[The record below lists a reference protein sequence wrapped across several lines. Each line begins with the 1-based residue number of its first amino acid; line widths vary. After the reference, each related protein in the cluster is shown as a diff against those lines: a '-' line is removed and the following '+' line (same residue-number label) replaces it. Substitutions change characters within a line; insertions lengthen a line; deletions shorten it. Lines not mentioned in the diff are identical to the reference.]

1 MAVYRRTSR
10 PRFTLLLLILT
21 AVTLLTLDERGG
33 RFVTAARD
41 QARDAF
47 APVSDAASSV
57 FDPIGNALQGVVHY
71 GDLEAENARLREELA
86 ARDGDR
92 LRAVDQERQL
102 KALLDQQ
109 ELDFVGD
116 IPTVAARVIGG
127 APNAYQLTI
136 ELDRG
141 RDHGVSP
148 GMPVVAGAGLV
159 GRITD
164 ASDTRST
171 VLLVTDPTSSVGVRL
186 TGSGDTGVADG
197 NGPGSPLDLRLI
209 DPDTA
214 VTVAEVVV
222 TSGLQQSLYPAGI
235 PVAKVVMAKS
245 MPGALSQD
253 VTAAPVVD
261 LRRLSFVRVL
271 QWGPRP

>member
-1 MAVYRRTSR
+1 VAVYRRTSR

-33 RFVTAARD
+33 RFVTSMRD
-41 QARDAF
+41 HARDAF
-47 APVSDAASSV
+47 APVSDAANAV

-71 GDLEAENARLREELA
+71 GDLEAENARLRDELA

-92 LRAVDQERQL
+92 LRSVDQERQL

-109 ELDFVGD
+109 ELDYVGD

-127 APNAYQLTI
+127 APNAYQLTV

-148 GMPVVAGAGLV
+148 GMPVVSGAGLV
-159 GRITD
+159 GRVID
-164 ASDTRST
+164 ASSTHST
-171 VLLVTDPTSSVGVRL
+171 VLLITDRTSSVGVRL

-197 NGPGSPLDLRLI
+197 KGRGRALGVELI
-209 DPDTA
+209 DPSTA
-214 VTVAEVVV
+214 VKVGEVVV
-222 TSGLQQSLYPAGI
+222 TSGLQQSLYPPGV
-235 PVAKVVMAKS
+235 PVAKVVAAKAL
-245 MPGALSQD
+245 PGALSQD
-253 VTAAPVVD
+253 VTADPVVD
-261 LRRLSFVRVL
+261 LQRLSFVRVL
-271 QWGPRP
+271 QWSSRP